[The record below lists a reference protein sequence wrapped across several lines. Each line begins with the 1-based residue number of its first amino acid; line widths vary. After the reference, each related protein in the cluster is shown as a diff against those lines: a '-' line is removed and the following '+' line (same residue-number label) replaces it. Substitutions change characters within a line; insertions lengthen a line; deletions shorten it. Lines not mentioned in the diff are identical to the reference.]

1 MCSSQLEERSL
12 FGYPPF
18 TKIIRLS
25 VRHRDL
31 EELNVSAARL
41 AKSLRRQ
48 LGSHILGP
56 EFPVIMQ
63 VQRWYIKTIMIK
75 IDSSLSPSKVK
86 DVVRRAME
94 NELRMPRKGFLR
106 IHADVDPQ

>member
-1 MCSSQLEERSL
+1 MCSTQLEERSL

-41 AKSLRRQ
+41 AESLRRQ

-94 NELRMPRKGFLR
+94 NELSMPRRGFLR

>member
-1 MCSSQLEERSL
+1 M
-12 FGYPPF
+12 
-18 TKIIRLS
+18 
-25 VRHRDL
+25 
-31 EELNVSAARL
+31 SAARL
-41 AKSLRRQ
+41 AESLRRQ
-48 LGSHILGP
+48 LGSHVLGP

-86 DVVRRAME
+86 EVVRRAME
-94 NELRMPRKGFLR
+94 RELRMTRKGILR